1 MARSLVLI
9 AALAIV
15 STVSATQRSYQSAK
29 IGEFVPPP
37 APAKESAHLEKLGVK
52 AGERIPAPVSNRRNL
67 LQTNMQGMQQGLVK
81 KVPHNWFGTGRFIAP
96 VFGVATGEQE
106 CKVCKKMIE
115 TKRSNVNVDQKLA
128 NPPPCKDMAPAY
140 MDMCQGYRKYLEEC
154 PSFVHNICHEDVG
167 GSEKLLSPCPDHLVC
182 YYCLRVNPL
191 YCLTD

>member
-1 MARSLVLI
+1 MTRSLVLI
-9 AALAIV
+9 AVLAIV
-15 STVSATQRSYQSAK
+15 STVSATQRAYQAAK

-67 LQTNMQGMQQGLVK
+67 LQQNMMQQGLVK

-140 MDMCQGYRKYLEEC
+140 MDMCRNIWKN
-154 PSFVHNICHEDVG
+154 VHPTFAMKFIAWPIKMTMWHA
-167 GSEKLLSPCPDHLVC
+167 HF
-182 YYCLRVNPL
+182 
-191 YCLTD
+191 